1 MVGIELGKGIDPF
14 TEKHFWG
21 QLFNDQVAYEL
32 DLTETTSEVFVRG
45 EAIGTLL
52 GGCLSLVCHL
62 LGTPFSPDFKGS
74 ILFLEDVGEQPYKID
89 RYFAHLKQAGVFDKI
104 SGLILGEFLDCEDD
118 DERSF
123 TINDLIDQ
131 YFSKATFPVIK
142 NFPYGHGDVKFSMPV
157 GMATTLDT
165 DKNYLRV
172 TNPFKTD

>member
-1 MVGIELGKGIDPF
+1 MHDHLCMGENLP
-14 TEKHFWG
+14 ER
-21 QLFNDQVAYEL
+21 AYKNRTHINCSSREHSL
-32 DLTETTSEVFVRG
+32 KNTTHNHLLQFFLPKPVFP
-45 EAIGTLL
+45 
-52 GGCLSLVCHL
+52 LSLVCHL

-157 GMATTLDT
+157 GMDTTLDT
-165 DKNYLRV
+165 DRNKLRV
-172 TNPFKTD
+172 ANPFRAN